1 MSAKTFTV
9 RAIIALT
16 SVFDLAVYKCTGN
29 ETVMWIGLIFYFT
42 CLVMFAWSLLV
53 SLIRERKVTADLL
66 VVTVMAVSLTAG
78 QPLSG
83 AIVAWF
89 ISMGLA
95 LSFAII
101 EKTRRRIEAL
111 VSETK
116 RSVRV
121 IRDERIIELPVESV
135 MAGDLAVVAMGE
147 EIPIDGEIVEGES
160 PVDESVVTGEPFPV
174 FKRTGDSVVSGSVVV
189 GQQLKIKADRAGD
202 KGFLHVIAS
211 EIDKAMKKRP
221 EIHRRAD
228 TIVQYFI
235 SGVVLY
241 ATGVFFFTGGISG
254 DFSTGLV
261 RMAAITAIACPCAW
275 ALSVPTAFAASIGGL
290 SSMGILSRGGAP
302 LERAGAAVNVAL
314 DKTGTITTAH
324 PEIAGIKAFE
334 MTEEELLGIAASLEA
349 GFSHPIAE
357 AIVSYAS
364 IKGIRLMK
372 TQGAEYLP
380 GLGVKASVNGQKV
393 VMGSTD
399 TLKAMD
405 MTTPS
410 VPDTEGRPVWISVD
424 NRIAGAII
432 IRDEL
437 RESAGTLGRDLR
449 SLGIKRIEIATGD
462 NDTAEVARVA
472 QLIDA
477 DDFHWGLRP
486 KDKTGII
493 QRMRRDGPV
502 IMVGDGIND
511 AISLASADV
520 GITLGHEKAD
530 LAVKSSDIVI
540 MNNDAEGI
548 LTVIRT
554 GRRLIRV
561 IRQNY
566 AWAIAFNTA
575 GIALATAGLLSPW
588 LAALFHHVSSVLVVI
603 NSARLVKIKDE
614 KRYAHHR

>member
-1 MSAKTFTV
+1 MSAKTFTI

-16 SVFDLAVYKCTGN
+16 SVFDLAVYKWTGN
-29 ETVMWIGLIFYFT
+29 ETVMWIGLIFYFM
-42 CLVMFAWSLLV
+42 CLVMYVMSLFIALY
-53 SLIRERKVTADLL
+53 RERKVTADLL
-66 VVTVMAVSLTAG
+66 VVTVMTVSLTAG

-89 ISMGLA
+89 ISIGLA
-95 LSFAII
+95 LSFAVI

-111 VSETK
+111 VSEK
-116 RSVRV
+116 ERSVRV

-135 MAGDLAVVAMGE
+135 LAGDIALVAMGE
-147 EIPIDGEIVEGES
+147 VIPVDGEIAEGES

-174 FKRTGDSVVSGSVVV
+174 FKRTGDRVVSGSIVV
-189 GQQLKIKADRAGD
+189 GQQLKVKADRAGD
-202 KGFLHVIAS
+202 KGFLHVIAN
-211 EIDKAMKKRP
+211 EIDKAMKNRP
-221 EIHRRAD
+221 EIHRKAD
-228 TIVQYFI
+228 IIVQYFI

-241 ATGVFFFTGGISG
+241 ATCVFFFTGGISG
-254 DFSTGLV
+254 DFSTGFV

-302 LERAGAAVNVAL
+302 LERAGVAVNVAL

-334 MTEEELLGIAASLEA
+334 MPEEEIMRIAASLEA

-364 IKGIRLMK
+364 LKGIRLMK

-380 GLGVKASVNGQKV
+380 GLGVKASVNDRMV
-393 VMGSTD
+393 MMGSTE
-399 TLKAMD
+399 TLKAMG

-410 VPDTEGRPVWISVD
+410 VPDTEGRAVWISVD

-449 SLGIKRIEIATGD
+449 SMGIKRIEIATGD

-486 KDKTGII
+486 KDKTGVI

-520 GITLGHEKAD
+520 GISLGHEKAD

-540 MNNDAEGI
+540 MSNDAEGI
-548 LTVIRT
+548 LTVIRA

-603 NSARLVKIKDE
+603 NSARLVKVKD
-614 KRYAHHR
+614 RGRS